1 MWCAYGKQPINMQ
14 PPKIGVED
22 VLKYIAIFKQI
33 RYPQLELGVL
43 LSISCSPGGAGCP
56 GSGGFLGVLDH
67 IGFGFPVSMFVSKRS
82 MVVQKTLGIPRLARG
97 FTVVYDYVPQMVI
110 HGVSL
115 GGSTTRKGHQKF

>member
-1 MWCAYGKQPINMQ
+1 MQ

-67 IGFGFPVSMFVSKRS
+67 IGFGFPVSMFVSKGS
-82 MVVQKTLGIPRLARG
+82 MVVQKTLGIPKLARG
-97 FTVVYDYVPQMVI
+97 FTGFPQKI
-110 HGVSL
+110 GL
-115 GGSTTRKGHQKF
+115 